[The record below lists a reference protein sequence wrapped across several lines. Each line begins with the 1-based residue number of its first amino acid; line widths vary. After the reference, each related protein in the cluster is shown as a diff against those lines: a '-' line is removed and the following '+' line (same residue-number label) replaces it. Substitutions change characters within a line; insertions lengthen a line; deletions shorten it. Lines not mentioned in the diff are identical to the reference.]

1 MKFAAIFSNV
11 CFLAIL
17 PFAIR
22 FVLFYELFSEL
33 TKWLGD
39 VPEIRILY
47 YIIMTFPF
55 VIIVSN
61 LVSWVYFYRKNYR
74 LAFFISLLPLISAAL
89 FFIRLS
95 IPIK

>member
-1 MKFAAIFSNV
+1 MKILAIVSNL

-22 FVLFYELFSEL
+22 FLLFYELFSEL
-33 TKWLGD
+33 TKWLGN
-39 VPEIRILY
+39 VPEIQMLY
-47 YIIMTFPF
+47 YIITTFPV
-55 VIIVSN
+55 VIIVSGII
-61 LVSWVYFYRKNYR
+61 SWVYFYRKNYR
-74 LAFFISLLPLISAAL
+74 LAFLLSLLPLISVTL